1 MLTLAHLIHAD
12 FPASWYAGLALLA
25 VAILVLHYELRAPRS

>member
-1 MLTLAHLIHAD
+1 MHALAHLIHAN

-25 VAILVLHYELRAPRS
+25 VAIGVLHYELRAPR